1 MQPRVRGVTSD
12 ASRGSPLSVY
22 TWLNRH
28 SLYTSDTWPPVN
40 AFLSLLS
47 WCTRVSSPVQV
58 ARSRQSARLLSLQEG
73 ELPVQVQGSAHR
85 SGIMLQSSSVTWPSF
100 PQLYLRRG
108 GEVVEVAERLVEGGL
123 VTRERAVARAVATG
137 EVVARAYYRPG

>member
-1 MQPRVRGVTSD
+1 MLCRLAGVEPRPGT
-12 ASRGSPLSVY
+12 AAAAA
-22 TWLNRH
+22 
-28 SLYTSDTWPPVN
+28 
-40 AFLSLLS
+40 AFLGELAAQGELE
-47 WCTRVSSPVQV
+47 
-58 ARSRQSARLLSLQEG
+58 ARLLPLQEG